1 MNRFLPV
8 PVNRNVDLET
18 RLRPSPPKDLAEGF
32 SAQSKNLR
40 DSLCRQMA
48 LRNRPFGLTFL
59 RFCTNSA
66 DSEDLSKIMKTFLV
80 GLSILLSAAVA
91 GLSATLTVTN
101 HDDSAPGSLRDAIA
115 SAGVGDTILFNLPNP
130 DTITL
135 TSGELL
141 INQDLTITGPG
152 ADALTIARS
161 SAAGTPAFL
170 IFSIFSGAVNISGLT
185 VTNGLQAPASTTHG
199 GGLFTQSSASVVLTN
214 CNFTDNHGS
223 DGGAVHSEIGG
234 VRLNYCSLTGNS
246 ATGTGG
252 AIFAEGDGQLVVN
265 HCTVSSNSATYG
277 GGGIFTASVAQVE
290 FSTISENTVPAANP
304 GSASGAGIFNQ
315 AGTLFINNSTIANN
329 TNARGNGGGVTSQGI
344 LTMTQS
350 TIYGNTAQGDGGGIE
365 GVGTF
370 TDSTI
375 TNNTALQ
382 DPSFSQNVGGGG
394 VEVEGGLT
402 LKNTIIAANHSPS
415 RPDIGLSFSAPLID
429 SQGYNLIGNGTDA
442 QITPAT
448 GDQIGTDQAP
458 IDPLLD
464 ALAGNGGP
472 TQTCALLPG
481 SPAINV
487 GDPNAPATDQRFY
500 NRVDAPDIGAYELGG
515 FITTGSHS
523 KEVLLRGIGPSL
535 PLSGTLA
542 NPVLELH
549 DSSGAI
555 VATNDNWRKNTNFQD
570 IIDSGLAPTNALE
583 SALLI
588 TLEPG
593 AYTAIVSGANNGTGI
608 ALVEGYDLDLTTDS
622 KLANISTRGLVQTG
636 DNVMIGGVIVSGT
649 LEDSVLLR
657 AIGPSLPVAGALAD
671 PFLEFHD
678 ANGAIIASND
688 NWRDS
693 QESDIEAT
701 GLAPTDD
708 AESAILVTLEP
719 GAYTAIVSG
728 VGNTTGIALVEAYGL
743 Y

>member
-1 MNRFLPV
+1 
-8 PVNRNVDLET
+8 
-18 RLRPSPPKDLAEGF
+18 
-32 SAQSKNLR
+32 
-40 DSLCRQMA
+40 
-48 LRNRPFGLTFL
+48 
-59 RFCTNSA
+59 
-66 DSEDLSKIMKTFLV
+66 MKTFLA

-130 DTITL
+130 DTIIL

-252 AIFAEGDGQLVVN
+252 AIFAEGDGGLVVN

-277 GGGIFTASVAQVE
+277 GGGIFTARFAQVE

-315 AGTLFINNSTIANN
+315 AGNLFINNSTIANN

-394 VEVEGGLT
+394 VEVEGDLT

-415 RPDIGLSFSAPLID
+415 HPDIGLSFSAPLID

-442 QITPAT
+442 QIIPAT

-458 IDPLLD
+458 IDPVLD
-464 ALAGNGGP
+464 ALADNGGP
-472 TQTCALLPG
+472 TQTCPLLPG

-500 NRVDAPDIGAYELGG
+500 NRVDAPDIGAYELGATIPVTLANISTRLSVGTGDNVLIGG
-515 FITTGSHS
+515 FIITGSHS

-549 DSSGAI
+549 DSSSAI
-555 VATNDNWRKNTNFQD
+555 VATNDNWRRNTNFQE

-608 ALVEGYDLDLTTDS
+608 ALVEGYDLDRTTDS

-649 LEDSVLLR
+649 LDDSVLLR

-671 PFLEFHD
+671 PFLELHD
-678 ANGAIIASND
+678 SNGAIIASND

-728 VGNTTGIALVEAYGL
+728 VGNTTGIALVEAYG